1 MGVPGVELFESNF
14 PGTSLHF
21 SGHLKVKAGIQ
32 LSFGSIVKQLPQIRT
47 FLAVKTALVQFGDL
61 LPTSII

>member
-1 MGVPGVELFESNF
+1 MRVPEVEWFESNF

-21 SGHLKVKAGIQ
+21 TGHLKVKAGIQ

-47 FLAVKTALVQFGDL
+47 FLAVKMALVQFGDL
-61 LPTSII
+61 LSTSII